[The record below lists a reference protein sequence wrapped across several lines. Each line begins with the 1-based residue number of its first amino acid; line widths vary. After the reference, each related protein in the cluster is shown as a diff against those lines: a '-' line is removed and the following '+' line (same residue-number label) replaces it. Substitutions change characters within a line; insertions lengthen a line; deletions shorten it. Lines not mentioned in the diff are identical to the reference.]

1 MGAAIECF
9 DRSGA
14 IVVPRS
20 RFVPVKTISDLLVL
34 RSDAYEVT
42 SDSRVRLANACG
54 GRVPVVELDP
64 RHARFVEHLDRMTA
78 EGVPSLAHCRRLI
91 IEGPIAFDA
100 SVAFE
105 GEVTV
110 RNPSVEERRVR
121 AGLYRD
127 TTVEL

>member
-1 MGAAIECF
+1 M
-9 DRSGA
+9 
-14 IVVPRS
+14 
-20 RFVPVKTISDLLVL
+20 
-34 RSDAYEVT
+34 
-42 SDSRVRLANACG
+42 
-54 GRVPVVELDP
+54 ELDP

-78 EGVPSLAHCRRLI
+78 EGVPSLARCRRLK

-105 GEVTV
+105 GKVTV